1 MPAKTAVP
9 SVSDTKPQLNRL
21 RQLRL
26 NPVVL
31 MFVLLCTAGI
41 PATGLSLTWLAEE
54 LVARM
59 ARNSFLVLSL
69 LIPVSAGMGLNFSIV
84 LGAMAAQAAIIAVTH
99 WHIEG
104 IGGLLLAAV
113 LATPVAILLGYLVG
127 QLFNKAKGREMITG
141 MIAGFFANGVYQLV
155 FLFGVGT
162 IIPMK
167 DDKLM
172 LPSGIGMR
180 SVLDLKGIRMALDNL
195 VPIWPGGIKIPIMT
209 FVVIALLAWGI
220 TKLMQTKLGQD
231 FRAVGQDMSVAA
243 VSGINVDRTRII
255 AIILSTV
262 LAAWGQLIFI
272 QNIGTLNVFNSHEQV
287 GTFAIASLLVGG
299 ASASRATIGQA
310 LLGTLLFHTLFVVS
324 PRAGQSLL
332 GSAQIGEYFRVF
344 IAYGVIAVALALHA
358 WESKK
363 K

>member
-1 MPAKTAVP
+1 MSAKTVT
-9 SVSDTKPQLNRL
+9 SSSSGPQLQALDKR
-21 RQLRL
+21 RFQL

-31 MFVLLCTAGI
+31 MFVILCVAGI

-54 LVARM
+54 LITRM

-84 LGAMAAQAAIIAVTH
+84 LGAMAAQTAIIAITH
-99 WHIEG
+99 WQIEG

-113 LATPVAILLGYLVG
+113 LSTPLAILLGYLVG

-141 MIAGFFANGVYQLV
+141 MIAGFFANGIYQLV

-162 IIPMK
+162 VIPMK
-167 DDKLM
+167 NEKLM
-172 LPSGIGMR
+172 LPGGIGMR
-180 SVLDLKGIRMALDNL
+180 SVLDLKGIRMVLDNL
-195 VPIWPGGIKIPIMT
+195 FCIKIANIKIPIMT
-209 FVVIALLAWGI
+209 FVVIAFLAWGI
-220 TKLMQTKLGQD
+220 TKLMRTKLGQD
-231 FRAVGQDMSVAA
+231 FRAVGQDMAVAG

-299 ASASRATIGQA
+299 ASASRANIGQA
-310 LLGTLLFHTLFVVS
+310 LLGTFLFHTLFVIS

-344 IAYGVIAVALALHA
+344 VAYGVIAVALALHA